1 MEYIKMKIIVKLAL
15 PLSVLVGSNLAA
27 TNMNSLKEDLAK
39 DVVNSILS
47 DKALLNAY
55 ENGSLNLDGQFVV
68 DHFGERIKKATKKV
82 TSTVKKGTKKVVS
95 KLPVVKEIAGDVA
108 SLANKALSKITK
120 SDQLMNALK
129 TSAGVINK
137 LLPIGTNALALGIGY
152 VPVVGPVLSK
162 AVDKVAPYLEKAVTP
177 DNMEKALMM
186 AAKVA
191 EVADALLNPVKD
203 MTPAQIDDL
212 AEAAEDED
220 ERPVVMENT
229 SVKSDDKMIPVEND
243 VKGKA
248 VELTLEGARH
258 IIKFVQTLP
267 PGSKIPTQLLDTID
281 KANKVVS
288 LIK

>member
-1 MEYIKMKIIVKLAL
+1 MKIIVKLAL